1 MTRQLIA
8 LRSAAVAL
16 AITALAACT
25 VGPDYKRP
33 DAPVPA
39 TYKELDGWKPA
50 QPRNAASDL
59 AWWSVY
65 GDPVLDGLERQI
77 EVNNQNLKESEAA
90 FRQASAVVAQAR
102 AGFYPTVTLDA
113 SAQRTRPS
121 TGSVTAV
128 SPRIRNT
135 FDTSAGISSWE
146 IDLWG
151 RIRRTVESDVA
162 AAQASAADIASAR
175 LSLQGQL
182 AAAYFQLRVTDAVK
196 QILDESVEAFQRS
209 LEITQNRYNV
219 GIAARTDIASAQT
232 QLENTRSQAVG
243 LGVQRA
249 QLEHSIAALIGR
261 PPADFTLQP
270 ASLALDVP
278 VVPVGLPSTLLE
290 RRPDVASAERLMA
303 SANADIG
310 VAEAAYFPTITLSAS
325 YGFIST
331 ATDTLFRTASRTWA
345 LGAGASQT
353 VFDAGLRGARVE
365 EARAVY
371 DQRVAQYRQ
380 AVLTAFQQVEDNL
393 AALRVLEQQADVQAG
408 ALRAAR
414 EAEAL
419 TLNQYRAGTQAYT
432 AVIIAQANA
441 LSAQQTTLSI
451 LQSRLV
457 ASVALIQA
465 IGGGWDA
472 GQLPPPSMLG
482 AR

>member
-1 MTRQLIA
+1 MTRPPIS

-33 DAPVPA
+33 DAPVPVA
-39 TYKELDGWKPA
+39 YKELDGWKPA
-50 QPRNAASDL
+50 QPRNAASDM

-65 GDPVLDGLERQI
+65 GDPVLDGLERQV

-90 FRQASAVVAQAR
+90 FRQSSAIVAQSR
-102 AGFYPTVTLDA
+102 AGLFPTATVDLN
-113 SAQRTRPS
+113 AQRARS
-121 TGSVTAV
+121 TSGGTVAT
-128 SPRIRNT
+128 PRIRNS
-135 FDTSAGISSWE
+135 FDASAGISSWE
-146 IDLWG
+146 LDLWG
-151 RIRRTVESDVA
+151 RLRRTVESDVA
-162 AAQASAADIASAR
+162 AAQASAADLASAR

-182 AAAYFQLRVTDAVK
+182 ASAYFQLRVTDAVK
-196 QILDESVEAFQRS
+196 QVLDESVEAFQRS

-249 QLEHSIAALIGR
+249 QLEHSIAALIGKA
-261 PPADFTLQP
+261 PADFTLQP
-270 ASLALDVP
+270 APLTADVP
-278 VVPVGLPSTLLE
+278 VVPVGLPSALLE
-290 RRPDVASAERLMA
+290 RRPDVAAAERLMA

-310 VAEAAYFPTITLSAS
+310 AVEAAYFPTITLSAS
-325 YGFIST
+325 LGFTST
-331 ATDTLFRTASRTWA
+331 AVDTLFQAAHRTWA

-393 AALRVLEQQADVQAG
+393 ATLRVLEQQAEVQAG

-432 AVIIAQANA
+432 AVIVAQANA